1 MVHRSSVYSHP
12 RGAVMVKVAFFS
24 TKAYDRRFFEVA
36 NYDYE
41 HELVFFEPRL
51 DPRTALL
58 ASHYPVVCVFVN
70 DVLDRPT
77 LEILASRGTQVIAL
91 RCAGFN
97 NVDLKVAQELGMTVV
112 RVPAYS
118 PYAVAEFAVGMI
130 LTLNRKYHK
139 AYNRVR
145 EQNFALEGLLGFD
158 LRGRT
163 VGVVGTGK
171 IGQIFAEIIKGFGC
185 HVLGY
190 DLFQNEQFSSIGQ
203 YVDLQTLFAQ
213 SDIISLHCP
222 LTPDTHHLI
231 NGGAIARMKQ
241 GVMLINTSRGALV
254 DAEAVTAGLKSQKI
268 GSLGLDVYE
277 QEADLFFEDLSEQI
291 IQDDVFER
299 LLSFPNV
306 LVTGHQ
312 AFFTENAL
320 QSIAETTLSNI
331 ADLEQGRSCPNEV
344 NYKQMVKTA

>member
-1 MVHRSSVYSHP
+1 MT
-12 RGAVMVKVAFFS
+12 KVAFFS

-36 NYDYE
+36 NYDHE
-41 HELVFFEPRL
+41 HELVFFEPPL
-51 DPRTALL
+51 NPHTALL
-58 ASHYPVVCVFVN
+58 ASHYPVVCIFVN
-70 DVLDRPT
+70 DTLDRAT
-77 LEILASRGTQVIAL
+77 LEILAARGTRVVAL

-97 NVDLKVAQELGMTVV
+97 NVDLKAAQDLQMTVV
-112 RVPAYS
+112 RVPSYS
-118 PYAVAEFAVGMI
+118 PYAIAEFAVGMI

-158 LRGRT
+158 LHGRT

-171 IGQIFAEIIKGFGC
+171 IGQIFAGLMKGFGC
-185 HVLGY
+185 TLLGY
-190 DLFQNEQFSSIGQ
+190 DVFHNETFASIGT
-203 YVDLQTLFAQ
+203 YVDLPTLFSQ

-231 NGGAIARMKQ
+231 NDGAIAQMKQ
-241 GVMLINTSRGALV
+241 GVMIINTSRGALV
-254 DAEAVTAGLKSQKI
+254 DTKAVTKGLKSKKI

-277 QEADLFFEDLSEQI
+277 QESDLFFEDLSDEI

-299 LLSFPNV
+299 LVSFSNV

-320 QSIAETTLSNI
+320 QNIAETTLQNI
-331 ADLEQGRSCPNEV
+331 TDLDQRGSCPNEV
-344 NYKQMVKTA
+344 NYKQMVKPAG